1 MNIRADVALDRTC
14 RRPAAGVTREGW
26 VSAGAV
32 IAVIDDDASM
42 RTALVKLFRS
52 LGYDVRGFESAE
64 EFLGYGPVR
73 SFSCLVTDIQ
83 LPGMSGIELQQHIKA
98 NQYSLPVIMI
108 TARHDVGLEE
118 RALASGAAFFLRKPV
133 EAKML
138 LGCLENV
145 LKA

>member
-1 MNIRADVALDRTC
+1 M
-14 RRPAAGVTREGW
+14 
-26 VSAGAV
+26 SAGPV

-98 NQYSLPVIMI
+98 NQYSLPVLLVIVRM
-108 TARHDVGLEE
+108 
-118 RALASGAAFFLRKPV
+118 ALPAEVVPKP
-133 EAKML
+133 
-138 LGCLENV
+138 
-145 LKA
+145 